1 MPQVVSL
8 RFLTLLAPARKRTR
22 LAPLVLLLLAATVAA
37 AAAKPRK
44 AAAPAPRPP
53 AKSAPAAAQAVAKP
67 STIARLG
74 LAVEGAESSYGTDP
88 RMWRGDPAAPQG
100 PMQVTAA
107 AATDVGGGDRFD
119 PAENVALG
127 RAYLADMYRRFG
139 SWPDAVAA
147 YNWGP
152 GRLDFW
158 IRSGRSPFAMPPAVE
173 RYRIRVLVA
182 AGLPLPPGAEFFA
195 DWPAALRRMR
205 LGGIVHPQPRRT
217 GIAARAGIGDAEI
230 ASLYRQVMQ
239 ASAPGSR

>member
-8 RFLTLLAPARKRTR
+8 RLLRFPAPIRGRGT
-22 LAPLVLLLLAATVAA
+22 LAPLVLLVLAATVAA
-37 AAAKPRK
+37 AAASPRK
-44 AAAPAPRPP
+44 AAAPAPRSP
-53 AKSAPAAAQAVAKP
+53 AKSAPAPAQAAAKRG
-67 STIARLG
+67 TIARLA
-74 LAVEGAESSYGTDP
+74 LAVEGAESSWGTDP

-107 AATDVGGGDRFD
+107 AAAAVGGGDRFD

-127 RAYLADMYRRFG
+127 RAYLAFMYRRFG

-158 IRSGRSPFAMPPAVE
+158 IRSGRSPLAMPPAVE
-173 RYRIRVLVA
+173 RYRNRVLVA
-182 AGLPLPPGAEFFA
+182 AELPLPAGAEIGDYWTA
-195 DWPAALRRMR
+195 SLRRPR
-205 LGGIVHPQPRRT
+205 LGIVHPQPRRT

-239 ASAPGSR
+239 ASAPASP